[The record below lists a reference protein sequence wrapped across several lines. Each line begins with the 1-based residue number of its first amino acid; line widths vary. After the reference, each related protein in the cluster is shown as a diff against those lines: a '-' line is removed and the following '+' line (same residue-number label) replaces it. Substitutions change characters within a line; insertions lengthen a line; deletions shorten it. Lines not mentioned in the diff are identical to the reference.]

1 MRKIAQIV
9 VAFSE
14 KLNFK
19 NIQIK
24 AKIALKNNYTDHKNG
39 IDCL

>member
-1 MRKIAQIV
+1 VGDFFKNF

-19 NIQIK
+19 RK
-24 AKIALKNNYTDHKNG
+24 FSKLCPFCVKK
-39 IDCL
+39 